1 MLKRKGKVVRLVKK
15 AALIIMFITLMSKI
29 LGLGRELTL
38 SYFYGATNISDA
50 YFISMTIPIFIFT
63 FITSGLNAGYIPTYT
78 RILQDHGTA
87 EANRF
92 TSNLINI
99 LLVLCAVIVLFVFL
113 FTDEIVR
120 LFASGFKGETLSLT
134 VKMTNISIL
143 SIFFAGIVTIFS
155 GYLQIK
161 KAFAASASIAFPLD
175 FFIIVSIILSSM
187 VKNTSLLAV
196 GYVFAT
202 ASQLLFLIP
211 FLKKNDFKYEKT
223 FNIKDKHII
232 NLGYLMLP
240 LIIGISVDQI
250 NVLVDRTMASR
261 IAVGGISTLSY
272 ADRLN
277 SSIRGLFAVPFV
289 TALYPMISKMVAEKN
304 FIGFKKMLAEAI
316 TCINLLTI
324 PSAICAM
331 IFAVPI
337 TALLFGRGAFDQ
349 QAIRSTSQALY
360 FYSIGM
366 IGFGLRPVLIRAFH
380 SMQDTKTPMINGT
393 MSTALN
399 IALNI
404 ILSRYM
410 GISGLALATSI
421 SALFTTI
428 LLFLNLRKRI
438 GSFGMKQILS
448 SFLKISFASVIM
460 GTISKISYNHMI
472 SILTPNLTVMI
483 ALTIA
488 FVSYVSIIYF
498 MKIEEVEVVIRVL
511 KDKLKLEN

>member
-1 MLKRKGKVVRLVKK
+1 
-15 AALIIMFITLMSKI
+15 
-29 LGLGRELTL
+29 
-38 SYFYGATNISDA
+38 
-50 YFISMTIPIFIFT
+50 
-63 FITSGLNAGYIPTYT
+63 
-78 RILQDHGTA
+78 
-87 EANRF
+87 
-92 TSNLINI
+92 
-99 LLVLCAVIVLFVFL
+99 
-113 FTDEIVR
+113 
-120 LFASGFKGETLSLT
+120 
-134 VKMTNISIL
+134 
-143 SIFFAGIVTIFS
+143 
-155 GYLQIK
+155 
-161 KAFAASASIAFPLD
+161 
-175 FFIIVSIILSSM
+175 M

-211 FLKKNDFKYEKT
+211 FLKKTDFKYEKT

-232 NLGYLMLP
+232 NLVYLMLP

-261 IAVGGISTLSY
+261 IAVGGISALSY

-277 SSIRGLFAVPFV
+277 GSIRGLFAVPFV
-289 TALYPMISKMVAEKN
+289 TALYPMISKMAAEKN
-304 FIGFKKMLAEAI
+304 FLGFKKMLAEAI
-316 TCINLLTI
+316 TCINLLSI

-349 QAIRSTSQALY
+349 QAIRTTSQALY

-380 SMQDTKTPMINGT
+380 SMQDTKTPMINGA

-399 IALNI
+399 IVLNI

-421 SALFTTI
+421 SALLTTV
-428 LLFLNLRKRI
+428 LLFLNLRKKI

-448 SFLKISFASVIM
+448 VFLKISFASVIM

-483 ALTIA
+483 ALAIA

-498 MKIEEVEVVIRVL
+498 MKIEEVEVVIRVV